1 MRHCSSHLSHIEKRL
16 MESEYLG
23 PEVVRRVMQL
33 IDGFSPPPRG
43 DWGWL
48 LRSAMDISMR
58 TMRQLSRI
66 YGANESREEFHMRGI
81 SLMRLYM
88 EEAFH
93 RCLLSTHSDLR
104 KAALSSMMV
113 AMRIFEADNK
123 S

>member
-23 PEVVRRVMQL
+23 HEVVRMIMQL

-43 DWGWL
+43 DWGWF
-48 LRSAMDISMR
+48 LRSAMDINVK
-58 TMRQLSRI
+58 TMRQLIRI
-66 YGANESREEFHMRGI
+66 YGANESREKFHMRGI

-93 RCLLSTHSDLR
+93 RCLLSTDNDLR

>member
-43 DWGWL
+43 DWGWF
-48 LRSAMDISMR
+48 LRSAMDINVK
-58 TMRQLSRI
+58 TMRQLIRI
-66 YGANESREEFHMRGI
+66 YGLNESREQFHMRGI

-93 RCLLSTHSDLR
+93 RCLLSTDDPLR